1 MATGY
6 WVGLSGL
13 LFLSNLFLSSPL
25 TNFVAGLLECLL
37 APLAKRGNRRAKGG
51 KKERVWGKREKKK
64 KKERTEKKSQQKQ
77 EKYLFWMAVCLHPH
91 PHLTSMIPNGQTL
104 KEESEMIAHTWR
116 MGRLWKGLG
125 ERVADAA
132 VGYTYF
138 GLLIN

>member
-1 MATGY
+1 
-6 WVGLSGL
+6 
-13 LFLSNLFLSSPL
+13 
-25 TNFVAGLLECLL
+25 
-37 APLAKRGNRRAKGG
+37 
-51 KKERVWGKREKKK
+51 
-64 KKERTEKKSQQKQ
+64 
-77 EKYLFWMAVCLHPH
+77 MAVCLHPH

-138 GLLIN
+138 GLLINISLNSASNKHVDTIIKSE

>member
-1 MATGY
+1 MSPRAISQKGEIGGQKGEKKKGY
-6 WVGLSGL
+6 
-13 LFLSNLFLSSPL
+13 
-25 TNFVAGLLECLL
+25 
-37 APLAKRGNRRAKGG
+37 GG
-51 KKERVWGKREKKK
+51 KGKKK
-64 KKERTEKKSQQKQ
+64 KKKRTEKKSQQKQ